1 MLLKLAK
8 LPSFLWLN
16 FISLCMYMCV
26 YARSCLTLYES
37 MDNSSPGSS
46 VHGIFPARILEQ
58 VAFSSSRGSFLLP
71 IN

>member
-1 MLLKLAK
+1 MLLKMAK

-16 FISLCMYMCV
+16 YILLRMYVCV
-26 YARSCLTLYES
+26 YAQSCLTLYES
-37 MDNSSPGSS
+37 MDYSSPGSS